1 VKGKLLA
8 IVGPTAAGKSALG
21 MRLALDFDG
30 EIVGADS
37 RQIYRGMDIGTAKPS
52 LEDMRQVTH
61 HLIDITTPDDTY
73 SLARFLQDAKA
84 AIDGCHRRGRL
95 PVLVGGSGQYVRA
108 LLEGWQVPEVPPDSS
123 VRDML
128 EGRAVCEGGNALY
141 AELRERNPE
150 RAARIDPR
158 NVRRVIRALEIEYTS
173 AGERGAGIERVP
185 PDYDTLTVGITM
197 PRADLYRRIDERVG
211 AMIAAGWLDEVRRL
225 VEEGYG
231 AELPAMSSFGYG
243 ELVAHIDGKMPL
255 EDAMRQIKTKTHRF
269 ARGQHAW
276 FRLDDER
283 IRWFDA
289 PVDYERV
296 RGTVAAWL
304 ANGDAA

>member
-1 VKGKLLA
+1 VTGKLLA
-8 IVGPTAAGKSALG
+8 IVGPTAVGKSALG
-21 MRLALDFDG
+21 MRLALDFGG

-37 RQIYRGMDIGTAKPS
+37 RQIYRGMDIGTAKPTP
-52 LEDMRQVTH
+52 EDMRQVPH
-61 HLIDITTPDDTY
+61 HLVDITTPDDTY

-84 AIDGCHRRGRL
+84 AIDGCHLRGRL

-108 LLEGWQVPEVPPDSS
+108 LLEGWQVPEVPPDTA

-128 EGRAVCEGGNALY
+128 EDRAIREGGDALY
-141 AELRERNPE
+141 GELRERNPE

-197 PRADLYRRIDERVG
+197 TRADLYRRIDERVG

-276 FRLDDER
+276 FRLTDHR
-283 IRWFDA
+283 ICWFES
-289 PVDYERV
+289 PVEYDRV
-296 RGTVAAWL
+296 RDKVAAWL